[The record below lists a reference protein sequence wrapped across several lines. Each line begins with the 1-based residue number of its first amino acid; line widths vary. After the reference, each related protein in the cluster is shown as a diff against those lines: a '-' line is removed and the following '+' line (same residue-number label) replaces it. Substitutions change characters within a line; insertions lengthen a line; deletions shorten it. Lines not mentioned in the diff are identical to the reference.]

1 LTRGG
6 QAIVDRGQVAGR
18 SSSSSSGGTE
28 RAVMKLMGA
37 WSVSSFL
44 AALLSVAWYA
54 LALVIAVLLCVI
66 VATPFIDLSGA
77 ETSLPVAFH
86 FQANAFQ
93 VTAPALGVEQAQLD
107 GGQGTLR
114 FPIQQRGPFLAA
126 AAGFVLLLA
135 FGQWVIGEL
144 RAVFRTLREGQP
156 FVRANA
162 MRIRRVAWAVM
173 LGEII
178 RATLMW
184 ASSSYAMRHFSG
196 TGLRFDASL
205 DLDVPTI
212 VNGLIIL
219 VIAEVFRAGT
229 RLDEE
234 QSLTI

>member
-1 LTRGG
+1 
-6 QAIVDRGQVAGR
+6 
-18 SSSSSSGGTE
+18 
-28 RAVMKLMGA
+28 MKLMGA

-54 LALVIAVLLCVI
+54 LGLVIAVLLCVI
-66 VATPFIDLSGA
+66 VATPFMDLSGA
-77 ETSLPVAFH
+77 ETSIPVTFH
-86 FQANAFQ
+86 FEENALQ
-93 VTAPALGVEQAQLD
+93 VTGPSLGVEQAQLD
-107 GGQGTLR
+107 GAQGTLR
-114 FPIQQRGPFLAA
+114 FPIRQRAPFLAA
-126 AAGFVLLLA
+126 AAGFILLLA
-135 FGQWVIGEL
+135 CGQWVIGEL
-144 RAVFRTLREGQP
+144 RAVFRTLRAGQP

-173 LGEII
+173 LGEAV

-196 TGLRFDASL
+196 SGLRFDASL
-205 DLDVPTI
+205 DLDVATM

-229 RLDEE
+229 RLDQD